1 MNLNIS
7 FEDFEKNLKD
17 VMLTLEMTDEL
28 YELAGKYSRLRN
40 GDYDISFPSLID
52 NMISLLSMLTNDEEK
67 WIEYW
72 VYELGCGKRAENYD
86 ITDKDGNSIPLSS
99 IEDLWNLLNESESAN
114 DIKRIPIAAHKG
126 KYSYYCPTC
135 GKCIDGWIDGN
146 FGIYVNRNKYC
157 RECGQKLKW
166 NDANKNTNTFKDD
179 KRSLI

>member
-1 MNLNIS
+1 MQIT
-7 FEDFEKNLKD
+7 FKDFEKHLKD
-17 VMLTLEMTDEL
+17 VTTIMKLQD
-28 YELAGKYSRLRN
+28 
-40 GDYDISFPSLID
+40 DISSLSYDYNKMKCDEFQLWFPSLID
-52 NMISLLSMLTNDEEK
+52 NVISLLANLTNDTEE

-72 VYELGCGKRAENYD
+72 VYELGCGERADNYD
-86 ITDKDGNSIPLSS
+86 ITDKDGNPIPLSS

-114 DIKRIPIAAHKG
+114 DIKQIPIAAHKG

-157 RECGQKLKW
+157 SECGQKLKW